1 MADMVNLI
9 ELTPGTRL
17 SLTNGLVAEVVDNPR
32 DGMWV
37 IVRYLGSSGNESQA
51 GEEEMIFAQDI
62 SEILYE

>member
-9 ELTPGTRL
+9 ELIPGTRL

-37 IVRYLGSSGNESQA
+37 IVRYLDSSGDESQS
-51 GEEEMIFAQDI
+51 GEEDMVFAQDI
-62 SEILYE
+62 AEILYE

>member
-37 IVRYLGSSGNESQA
+37 IVRYLGSSGDESQSN
-51 GEEEMIFAQDI
+51 EEEMIFAQDI